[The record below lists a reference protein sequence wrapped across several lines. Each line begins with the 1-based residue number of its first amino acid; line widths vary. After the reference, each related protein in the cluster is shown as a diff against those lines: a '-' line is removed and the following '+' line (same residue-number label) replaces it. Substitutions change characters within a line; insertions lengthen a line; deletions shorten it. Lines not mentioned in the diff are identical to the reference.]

1 LNFPGGRD
9 DFFHG
14 LHLVRPAQPFR
25 RSTLDLSAFAY
36 ESAHESIVVPWHF
49 SSLYFNGP
57 ILCRRKIVYC
67 VKKSIKKF
75 IGGGLVAFM
84 CLIMAPA
91 AMAAPVTGAIFTT
104 LFDGSAVDFNIYD
117 TKEDV
122 YLNGGPRSPKAPCTA
137 AGLPDGYYAF
147 QVTDPSGQV
156 VLSTDDLSQRIV
168 QVLGGV
174 IVASFSHP
182 TGTGKCNSETVQLMP
197 FNDTPNP
204 GGEYKV
210 WMAPINPSG
219 PFGSF
224 VFTPR
229 ESQTD
234 NYKEVA
240 CVPDPTNNFCG
251 GGTPPPPPQ

>member
-1 LNFPGGRD
+1 M
-9 DFFHG
+9 
-14 LHLVRPAQPFR
+14 
-25 RSTLDLSAFAY
+25 
-36 ESAHESIVVPWHF
+36 
-49 SSLYFNGP
+49 
-57 ILCRRKIVYC
+57 C

-219 PFGSF
+219 PLVVLFSF
-224 VFTPR
+224 PVKVRPTTLKWFPVFPTR
-229 ESQTD
+229 QITSA
-234 NYKEVA
+234 VV
-240 CVPDPTNNFCG
+240 VPLHLHHSKSRST
-251 GGTPPPPPQ
+251 